1 MIPDIPA
8 GAARCGLDP
17 GLGPK
22 TVFQQLL
29 LCIRE
34 TCLGLGSG
42 SLTWSTLES
51 HSAFGVESPGIK
63 RRVEEMGLVR
73 SL

>member
-17 GLGPK
+17 GLGSK

-29 LCIRE
+29 LCVKE
-34 TCLGLGSG
+34 TCLGLGSA

-51 HSAFGVESPGIK
+51 HIAFGVEGPGMK
-63 RRVEEMGLVR
+63 RRAEEMGLVR